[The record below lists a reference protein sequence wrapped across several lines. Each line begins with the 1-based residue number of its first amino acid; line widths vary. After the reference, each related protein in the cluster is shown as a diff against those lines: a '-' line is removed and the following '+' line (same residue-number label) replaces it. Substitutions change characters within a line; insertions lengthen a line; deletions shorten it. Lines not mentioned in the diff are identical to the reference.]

1 MILKQYGDE
10 VSLGESMYFG
20 FRYSSGV
27 TSSIGCRG
35 EETAACRPFFW
46 LWMIST
52 VPLVQWSSHTASR
65 PGVSRV
71 ETGNHDQMTALDLE
85 IRGRQSI

>member
-1 MILKQYGDE
+1 MILKQYGDK

-20 FRYSSGV
+20 FGYSSGV

-35 EETAACRPFFW
+35 EETAACRPTTPFFW

-52 VPLVQWSSHTASR
+52 VPLVQWSSYIAFLPR
-65 PGVSRV
+65 VLRV
-71 ETGNHDQMTALDLE
+71 ETGNHDWLQ
-85 IRGRQSI
+85 